1 MLVTKALFALL
12 LPVAAAFPLGL
23 AACAQVAD
31 KPTLTAPPAAQ
42 AAPVSGAPDTK
53 YALGSGD
60 KLRITV
66 FGEEKLTGEYAV
78 SSTGMVSFPLIGDV
92 PVTGKSLTDVQ
103 DIIRERLAAGYL
115 NDPRVAIE
123 VLEYR
128 TFYILGEV
136 NKPGEYPYRT
146 NLTLEQA
153 VATAGGFTYRANRKR
168 FVIAHGNGT
177 PETSLRRNEVSQIKI
192 EPGDTVRILE
202 RFF

>member
-1 MLVTKALFALL
+1 MLVKRAALALL
-12 LPVAAAFPLGL
+12 IQIAAALPLGVT
-23 AACAQVAD
+23 ACAQVSDQPAV
-31 KPTLTAPPAAQ
+31 APPLAAQ
-42 AAPVSGAPDTK
+42 AAPATGAPDTK

-92 PVTGKSLTDVQ
+92 PVTGRSLTDVQ

-153 VATAGGFTYRANRKR
+153 VATAGGYTYRANRKR
-168 FVIAHGNGT
+168 FVIAHGNGA